1 MTTATLPGAFAELEP
16 FAADWAKRTREER
29 YATRLA
35 KSMEDIEAFYDAV
48 SPRADDAIAYLNG
61 LDIDALPP
69 EADRLLRL
77 LYSFILASY
86 AVNVFQ
92 QPRIPDSGAAFFN
105 TAYEPAV

>member
-1 MTTATLPGAFAELEP
+1 MTTATLPDAFAELEP

-35 KSMEDIEAFYDAV
+35 KSMEEIEAFYDAV

-105 TAYEPAV
+105 TAHEPAV